1 MIKSSLLDAIR
12 VVKENERVASAS
24 YADAAKRIN
33 NKVGKQLFEELSAFE
48 NFHYQQIEALEIS
61 LEESGKYINYQGKE
75 FPLPPIFEISATK
88 EQNTKT
94 VMAIITGALDLEKMS
109 EKAYNDLS
117 VQIDDKQG
125 HEMFARLAEEEHNH
139 YRILLDAFWTLTNL
153 GNWSWSN
160 K

>member
-61 LEESGKYINYQGKE
+61 LEGSGKYINYQGKE

-125 HEMFARLAEEEHNH
+125 HEMFARLAEEEHKH